1 MPEHERLA
9 TLDDLEKTKAE
20 LNTQFEKLPIG
31 RVGAGVER
39 RKNEI
44 LEKMQ
49 KIDRAIDMFSKKTV
63 YVAL

>member
-1 MPEHERLA
+1 L
-9 TLDDLEKTKAE
+9 
-20 LNTQFEKLPIG
+20 EKLPIG
-31 RVGAGVER
+31 RVGPGVER